1 MRKIV
6 IEETK
11 LDNVYILTT
20 NNIEINIKTYL
31 QGVILD
37 TLDKVLTGMEDD
49 KDDGEIQ
56 GLS

>member
-1 MRKIV
+1 MRKMI

-11 LDNVYILTT
+11 LDNIYILTT

-31 QGVILD
+31 QGIVLD
-37 TLDKVLTGMEDD
+37 ILDKVLTGMEDD